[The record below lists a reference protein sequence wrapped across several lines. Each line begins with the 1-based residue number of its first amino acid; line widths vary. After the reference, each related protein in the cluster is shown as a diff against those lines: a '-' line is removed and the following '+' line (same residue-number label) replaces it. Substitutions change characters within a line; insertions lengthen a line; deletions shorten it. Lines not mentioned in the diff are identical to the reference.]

1 VCLTAFI
8 DAYNPV
14 IDDDACSW
22 KVPCSIKYPLP
33 GRCPSF
39 NSGYLPLC
47 SGYWI
52 HRPGHPYRTS
62 SGLLG
67 FKHWYQLQQVAFFFF
82 GQVALNNSSRLSST
96 WLFWTQSRSKNI
108 DQNQDSHSG
117 PFVPKVGSPI
127 TTTIY
132 GHCNSFCYLLR
143 PCWSA
148 ELLKACLALIL
159 QPRSP
164 TQHHL
169 KEWPFWNPICKADN
183 CFMQLSSIKNS
194 RIIIKRPLP
203 LVICSNLIWCSEQFS
218 GDDNFS
224 YACRHLLP
232 CNLFVF

>member
-1 VCLTAFI
+1 MKGSLFNQIPPSRSLSELQFWISASVLWILDSPAWPSLSDLKWF
-8 DAYNPV
+8 ARFQ
-14 IDDDACSW
+14 AL
-22 KVPCSIKYPLP
+22 VP
-33 GRCPSF
+33 
-39 NSGYLPLC
+39 
-47 SGYWI
+47 
-52 HRPGHPYRTS
+52 
-62 SGLLG
+62 
-67 FKHWYQLQQVAFFFF
+67 AAA
-82 GQVALNNSSRLSST
+82 QVALNNSSRLSST

-132 GHCNSFCYLLR
+132 GHCNGICYLLR

-169 KEWPFWNPICKADN
+169 REWPFWNPICKADN
-183 CFMQLSSIKNS
+183 
-194 RIIIKRPLP
+194 
-203 LVICSNLIWCSEQFS
+203 
-218 GDDNFS
+218 FS

-232 CNLFVF
+232 CHLFVF